1 VYSLLSSIALVIIAT
16 KLLGELARRFGQPS
30 VLGGLLAGA
39 LLGDSAFGL
48 LDPRDPAMHALA
60 ELGVLI
66 LIFQIGLR
74 TDWRSLMRVD
84 QSVMAVA
91 GAGFV
96 LPFAAGFGVARAL
109 GAALLPSLLAGATLT
124 ATSTGIAT
132 RVLADAGALKSREAE
147 VVLGAAL
154 ADTVLGLILL
164 AAVVA
169 LSGGAMASASQM
181 MRNASWGAGF
191 VVASLAIGSYAM
203 PPLFRLLDR
212 IRGRDSMGLFGL
224 SFAVLLA
231 AIAATSGSGMI
242 TGAFLAGMILHPTP
256 QRQEIERTATS
267 LGHFFV
273 PIFFATIGASVDLP
287 VLGHKA
293 PLLMG
298 AALTAV
304 AILAKVASGFAPW
317 WFRGEKLVV
326 GIGMI
331 PRGEI
336 GLIFMQVGLAAAALT
351 PALFGSLMIAV
362 VATTVLAP
370 PLMKM
375 VVDSEQA
382 EPEFERPGA
391 WTPEGRRQTKIGR
404 RH

>member
-1 VYSLLSSIALVIIAT
+1 VYSLLLSLAAIIIAT
-16 KLLGELARRFGQPS
+16 KLLGELARRVGQPS

-48 LDPRDPAMHALA
+48 LDPRDPAMRALA

-74 TDWRSLMRVD
+74 TDWRSLKRVD

-96 LPFAAGFGVARAL
+96 LPFAAGFGVAHAL
-109 GAALLPSLLAGATLT
+109 GAAVLPSLLAGATLT
-124 ATSTGIAT
+124 ATSIGIAT
-132 RVLADAGALKSREAE
+132 RALGDAGALKSREAE

-169 LSGGAMASASQM
+169 LSGGATASASQM
-181 MRNASWGAGF
+181 VRNASWGAVF

-212 IRGRDSMGLFGL
+212 IRGRDSVGLFAL

-231 AIAATSGSGMI
+231 AIAAATGSAMI

-256 QRQEIERTATS
+256 QRQEIEQTATS

-273 PIFFATIGASVDLP
+273 PIFFAMIGASVNLP

-298 AALTAV
+298 AALTWV
-304 AILAKVASGFAPW
+304 AILGKVASGFAPW
-317 WFRGEKLVV
+317 WFRG
-326 GIGMI
+326 
-331 PRGEI
+331 
-336 GLIFMQVGLAAAALT
+336 
-351 PALFGSLMIAV
+351 
-362 VATTVLAP
+362 
-370 PLMKM
+370 
-375 VVDSEQA
+375 
-382 EPEFERPGA
+382 
-391 WTPEGRRQTKIGR
+391 
-404 RH
+404 

>member
-1 VYSLLSSIALVIIAT
+1 MYSLLLSLAAIIIAT
-16 KLLGELARRFGQPS
+16 KLLGELARRVGQPS

-48 LDPRDPAMHALA
+48 LDPRDPAMRALA

-74 TDWRSLMRVD
+74 TDWRSLKRVD

-96 LPFAAGFGVARAL
+96 LPFAAGFGVAHAL
-109 GAALLPSLLAGATLT
+109 GAAVLPSLLAGATLT
-124 ATSTGIAT
+124 ATSIGIAT
-132 RVLADAGALKSREAE
+132 RALGDAGALKSREAE

-169 LSGGAMASASQM
+169 LSGGATASASQM
-181 MRNASWGAGF
+181 VRNASWGAVF

-212 IRGRDSMGLFGL
+212 IRGRDSVGLFAL

-231 AIAATSGSGMI
+231 AIAAATGSAMI

-256 QRQEIERTATS
+256 QRQEIEQTATS

-273 PIFFATIGASVDLP
+273 PIFFAMIGASVNLP

-317 WFRGEKLVV
+317 WFRGEKLLV

-336 GLIFMQVGLAAAALT
+336 GLIFMQVGLAAAVLT
-351 PALFGSLMIAV
+351 PPLFGSLMIAV

-370 PLMKM
+370 PLIKM
-375 VVDSEQA
+375 AVDSEQA
-382 EPEFERPGA
+382 EPEFERPGV